1 MTSWTSPGIIAEKI
15 LRRWNDGS
23 LLTTPLRGESP
34 FPMRIPLKH
43 PDSESLL
50 HRFSEALEW
59 QKEIE
64 GGSRAVRGF
73 GYEIEWKETNHRQLG
88 RNRIAVSAIVP
99 SEEDALK
106 LIGKWEESQLF
117 RRLAE
122 EALARFPGLREWI
135 LRNPLKLVELAEDW
149 GNLLAAL
156 EWFRKNPRSELYLR
170 QVDIPGVG
178 TKFIE
183 TRKGLLRELTDALL
197 PGKSME
203 AEAPTPQD
211 FEARFGLRAKPFLVR
226 LRILD
231 ESQTIQ
237 GLSDISGPMDQ
248 ISKFD
253 LPVEHVFITE
263 NEINGLAF
271 PPLSRSIVIFGLG
284 YGVESLAHIPWLA
297 GKTVHYWGDIDTH
310 GFVMLDRLRRSF
322 PAVRSLLMDRDTL
335 LVHRDQWVEEPMPA
349 KGRLERL
356 TESEQELFQDL
367 VSDRFGFRVR
377 LEQERISFGC
387 VRLALVQSVN
397 G

>member
-1 MTSWTSPGIIAEKI
+1 
-15 LRRWNDGS
+15 
-23 LLTTPLRGESP
+23 
-34 FPMRIPLKH
+34 MRVPIKP
-43 PDSESLL
+43 PDSESWL

-59 QKEIE
+59 QKGIE
-64 GGSRAVRGF
+64 AGSRIVRGF

-88 RNRIAVSAIVP
+88 RNRIAGSVIIP

-106 LIGKWEESQLF
+106 LIGKWQESQLF

-122 EALARFPGLREWI
+122 ETLARFPGLRKWI
-135 LRNPLKLVELAEDW
+135 LRKPLKLAELAEDW
-149 GNLLAAL
+149 DNLLAAL
-156 EWFRKNPRSELYLR
+156 EWFQKNPRSKLYLR

-183 TRKGLLRELTDALL
+183 TRKWLLRELTDALL

-211 FEARFGLRAKPFLVR
+211 FEARFGLRAKPILVR

-231 ESQTIQ
+231 ESHTIH
-237 GLSDISGPMDQ
+237 GLSDISGPVEQ
-248 ISKFD
+248 ISKLD

-322 PAVRSLLMDRDTL
+322 PAARSLLMDRETL
-335 LVHRDQWVEEPMPA
+335 LAHREQWVEEPMPA
-349 KGRLERL
+349 KGRLDRL

-377 LEQERISFGC
+377 LEQERISFGA
-387 VRLALVQSVN
+387 VKQALVLGLN
-397 G
+397 